1 MANRQTIIAQKIR
14 AFVGS
19 NRIMY
24 FNKKGGFNKYISDNP
39 INVTKECVF
48 ELLDPLEMS
57 DSMFVT
63 LADSVDM
70 SVEDVK
76 VEIGLFRYDIS
87 QKMPVSLAILLAQ
100 GRYDSP
106 VYGKSLLSSGL
117 AVTDLNKFIKE
128 HDKVDQGE
136 GADLDFEE
144 VPI

>member
-24 FNKKGGFNKYISDNP
+24 FNKEGGFSKYISDNP

-57 DSMFVT
+57 DSMFES

-70 SVEDVK
+70 PVEDVK
-76 VEIGLFRYDIS
+76 AEIGLFRYDIS
-87 QKMPVSLAILLAQ
+87 QKMPVSLANLLAQ

-106 VYGKSLLSSGL
+106 IYGKSLLSSGL
-117 AVTDLNKFIKE
+117 AVTSIAPLI
-128 HDKVDQGE
+128 
-136 GADLDFEE
+136 EE
-144 VPI
+144 YDRTHQHEEELQPF

>member
-1 MANRQTIIAQKIR
+1 MAQKIR

-24 FNKKGGFNKYISDNP
+24 FNKRGGFSRYISDNP
-39 INVTKECVF
+39 INVNKECVF
-48 ELLDPLEMS
+48 ELLDPLEMN
-57 DSMFVT
+57 DSMFES

-70 SVEDVK
+70 PVEDVK
-76 VEIGLFRYDIS
+76 AEIGLFRYDIS

-117 AVTDLNKFIKE
+117 AVTSFAPL
-128 HDKVDQGE
+128 V
-136 GADLDFEE
+136 EE
-144 VPI
+144 YDRTHQHEEEMQPF

>member
-1 MANRQTIIAQKIR
+1 MANRQTIMAQKIR

-24 FNKKGGFNKYISDNP
+24 FNKRGGFSRYISDNP
-39 INVTKECVF
+39 INVNKECVF
-48 ELLDPLEMS
+48 ELLDPLEMN
-57 DSMFVT
+57 DSMFES

-70 SVEDVK
+70 PVEDVK
-76 VEIGLFRYDIS
+76 AEIGLFRYDIS

-117 AVTDLNKFIKE
+117 AVTSFAPL
-128 HDKVDQGE
+128 V
-136 GADLDFEE
+136 EE
-144 VPI
+144 YDRTHQHEEEMQPF

>member
-1 MANRQTIIAQKIR
+1 MANRQTIMAQKIR

-24 FNKKGGFNKYISDNP
+24 FNKRGGFSRYISDNP
-39 INVTKECVF
+39 INVNNECVF
-48 ELLDPLEMS
+48 ELLDPLEMN
-57 DSMFVT
+57 DSMFES

-70 SVEDVK
+70 PVEDVK
-76 VEIGLFRYDIS
+76 AEIGLFRYDIS

-117 AVTDLNKFIKE
+117 AVTSFAPL
-128 HDKVDQGE
+128 V
-136 GADLDFEE
+136 EE
-144 VPI
+144 YDRTHQHEEEMQPF